1 MISSEEPRA
10 RLSIVSQIS
19 VAGALI
25 ACHLFIFQII
35 VHFSKQKTS
44 SFTSKQHR
52 SMDWSLLHISFLRL
66 LIIRDTFVNKVNYA
80 LACVDLPLSF
90 LSLVLMKKK
99 LNIFVIRTLHRESVF
114 DKIGMMMLISNTP
127 PTQFFLMRVYSFFS
141 RYRFFGRDQF
151 HFGEGS
157 IRFPKGVGLV
167 KTSRPK

>member
-44 SFTSKQHR
+44 SFTSKQHW
-52 SMDWSLLHISFLRL
+52 SMDWFLLHISFLRL

-99 LNIFVIRTLHRESVF
+99 INIFVIRTLHRESVF

-127 PTQFFLMRVYSFFS
+127 PSFFLMRVYSFFS
-141 RYRFFGRDQF
+141 VIGFSGVGRDQF

-157 IRFPKGVGLV
+157 FSQRCGFGQN
-167 KTSRPK
+167 

>member
-19 VAGALI
+19 VAGALT

-99 LNIFVIRTLHRESVF
+99 IKHFCDPDITQR
-114 DKIGMMMLISNTP
+114 IS
-127 PTQFFLMRVYSFFS
+127 F
-141 RYRFFGRDQF
+141 
-151 HFGEGS
+151 
-157 IRFPKGVGLV
+157 
-167 KTSRPK
+167 